1 MPLYIEESIKYNEIM
16 EYKPAYDREDNLIG
30 YDLYIE

>member
-1 MPLYIEESIKYNEIM
+1 MPLYIEETVKYKEKM
-16 EYKPAYDREDNLIG
+16 EYKPAYEEGELVG